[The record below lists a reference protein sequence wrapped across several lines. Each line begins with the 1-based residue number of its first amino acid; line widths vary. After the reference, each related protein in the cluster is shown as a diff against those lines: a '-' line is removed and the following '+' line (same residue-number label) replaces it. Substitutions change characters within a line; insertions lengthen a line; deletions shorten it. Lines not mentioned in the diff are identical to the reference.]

1 MVAVSGEID
10 MATAPELRRA
20 LERAIPDTEQGLVID
35 LLDVS
40 FMDSS
45 GLGVLVAIRQGHPDL
60 EMSIVTDQGMV
71 ERLLAT
77 TAMEQLFTIVR
88 SVSELAP

>member
-1 MVAVSGEID
+1 VEVSGEID
-10 MATAPELRRA
+10 MATAPELRAVLDRA
-20 LERAIPDTEQGLVID
+20 TDEASSGIVID

-45 GLGVLVAIRQGHPDL
+45 GLGVMIAIRQRHPDL
-60 EMSIVTDQGMV
+60 EMSIVTDDGMV
-71 ERLLAT
+71 QKLLT
-77 TAMEQLFTIVR
+77 TTGVDRWFDIVR